1 MNTIKVNGLNDL
13 SKKLTKINRKLK
25 KYDGIHKFSLPF
37 TQDQWNKMSTSQK
50 NFYIKKAQDKFVNN
64 MLKDIFN

>member
-13 SKKLTKINRKLK
+13 SRKLTKINCKLK

-50 NFYIKKAQDKFVNN
+50 NFYIKKAQDKFVNS

>member
-13 SKKLTKINRKLK
+13 SRKLTKINRKLK

-37 TQDQWNKMSTSQK
+37 TQDQWNRMTISQK
-50 NFYIKKAQDKFVNN
+50 KFYIKKVQSKFVNS
-64 MLKDIFN
+64 MLKGIFN

>member
-13 SKKLTKINRKLK
+13 SRKLTKINRKLK

-37 TQDQWNKMSTSQK
+37 TQDQRNKMSTSQK

>member
-13 SKKLTKINRKLK
+13 SRKLTKINRKLK

-50 NFYIKKAQDKFVNN
+50 NFHIKKAQDKFVNN

>member
-13 SKKLTKINRKLK
+13 SRKLTKINRKLK

-50 NFYIKKAQDKFVNN
+50 
-64 MLKDIFN
+64 IFISKRHKINLSTTC

>member
-13 SKKLTKINRKLK
+13 SRKLTKINRKLK

-50 NFYIKKAQDKFVNN
+50 NFYIKKAQDTFVNN

>member
-13 SKKLTKINRKLK
+13 SRKLTKINRKLK

-50 NFYIKKAQDKFVNN
+50 NFYIKKSQDKFVNN

>member
-13 SKKLTKINRKLK
+13 SRKLTKINRKLK

-37 TQDQWNKMSTSQK
+37 TQEQWNKMSTSQK